1 MTELKINKSKFNV
14 IKSQIGISYSH
25 KINLHVK
32 IYNLLTNRN
41 YRVYKISEIENDNIT
56 DFENI
61 RLFV

>member
-14 IKSQIGISYSH
+14 IKSQIGISYSY

-41 YRVYKISEIENDNIT
+41 YRVYQISEIENDNIT

>member
-14 IKSQIGISYSH
+14 IKSQIGISYSY
-25 KINLHVK
+25 KNNLHIK

-41 YRVYKISEIENDNIT
+41 YRVYKINDIENDNTI
-56 DFENI
+56 DFENV